1 MYDLKTILVFMK
13 ATSGEIDKNQ
23 HYKNSKKSP
32 AALNKRN
39 FENNSAGDAENS
51 VFYLKC
57 QFFVEIG
64 RAVVARN
71 YGVFL
76 VNLGVFGH

>member
-1 MYDLKTILVFMK
+1 MK

-57 QFFVEIG
+57 QFFVEMG
-64 RAVVARN
+64 RAVGARK

-76 VNLGVFGH
+76 VYLGVFAH